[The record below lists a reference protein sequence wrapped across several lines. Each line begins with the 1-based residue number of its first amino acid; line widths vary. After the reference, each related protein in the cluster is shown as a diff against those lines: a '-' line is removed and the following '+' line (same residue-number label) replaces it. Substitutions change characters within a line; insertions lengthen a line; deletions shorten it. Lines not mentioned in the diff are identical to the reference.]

1 MRRGDAAA
9 SCALPRDLLDL
20 AVLQIDRG
28 GTAEDGHRDPQ
39 ARRVLV
45 DALDLAVEAGER
57 AVDDLDGLADVEAD
71 GGFGRSTPSS
81 TAPMMF
87 WTSRSETGSGLVPPA
102 APRKPVTFGVF
113 LTR

>member
-1 MRRGDAAA
+1 MTLTFSPMSKRI
-9 SCALPRDLLDL
+9 
-20 AVLQIDRG
+20 V
-28 GTAEDGHRDPQ
+28 
-39 ARRVLV
+39 
-45 DALDLAVEAGER
+45 
-57 AVDDLDGLADVEAD
+57 GL
-71 GGFGRSTPSS
+71 GRSTPSS